1 MRNSSVVSVILSSQ
15 VSSAERHDG
24 LYSLM
29 FKKICSIAI
38 FIVSEAK
45 HLFNYAEQTT
55 KYGSTSYIFRETF
68 DTPVCHHTE
77 LFKCEED
84 YIL

>member
-1 MRNSSVVSVILSSQ
+1 ML
-15 VSSAERHDG
+15 
-24 LYSLM
+24 
-29 FKKICSIAI
+29 KKICSIAG
-38 FIVSEAK
+38 FIVSEVK
-45 HLFNYAEQTT
+45 HLFHYIEQTT
-55 KYGSTSYIFRETF
+55 KYDSTSYVFRKTF